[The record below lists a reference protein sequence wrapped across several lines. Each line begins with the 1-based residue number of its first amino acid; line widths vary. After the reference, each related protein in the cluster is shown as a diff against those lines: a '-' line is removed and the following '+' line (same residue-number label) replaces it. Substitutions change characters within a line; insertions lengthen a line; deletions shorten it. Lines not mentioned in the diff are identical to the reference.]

1 MAIDLEIKHMPKKT
15 KTANSLTN
23 REVLVKDSTRAN
35 VLAQET
41 HAELVVITVL
51 QKDAT
56 KGDKTLKRKSM

>member
-23 REVLVKDSTRAN
+23 REVSVKDSTRAN

-41 HAELVVITVL
+41 HAELVVTTVL
-51 QKDAT
+51 RKDAT
-56 KGDKTLKRKSM
+56 KGDKALKRKSM